1 MFMLSFFEIPKTV
14 LHKLDYYRLRFYC
27 HDDNHKKYRL
37 AMWSYWSIIYRPT
50 D

>member
-27 HDDNHKKYRL
+27 HDDNHKKIQACNVELLEYHL
-37 AMWSYWSIIYRPT
+37 
-50 D
+50 